1 LETISSQVFTNTLIL
16 LQNSSNGNKKMKNE
30 LSDREM
36 ETYSRQVV
44 LADIGYDGQVKLRNA
59 RVCLIGVGGLGAPVA
74 LKLVGMGIG
83 YLRIVDRDI
92 VSRSDLHR
100 QYLYD
105 AQCVGQPK
113 VEVAWRKLSRLN
125 PDVEIDPVPESL
137 NSINAEELIT
147 GMDIVIDGLDR
158 PEPRY
163 LVNRTCN
170 RLNIPYVFGAAIE
183 AFGNVSTL
191 LPGQTFCLECF
202 MPGLKDEDLPACGV
216 VGVHPSILGI
226 VSSIQVSEAAR
237 VIMGKQPK
245 LFNKLL
251 YIDLREFEFNILDI
265 PALENCRV
273 CGTQSAGA
281 PEKVADRLFE
291 EACARDGRRNFILSP
306 NKRITIDLDKLEKFA
321 KQSGLEVT
329 TAGKFGVTFRKSEKI
344 TACMLKSGIMNAQTP
359 PYVEED
365 DKIKDEIFDI
375 YKSMLVDGLGLSEG
389 LLPTIN

>member
-1 LETISSQVFTNTLIL
+1 
-16 LQNSSNGNKKMKNE
+16 MKNE
-30 LSDREM
+30 LSDQEL

-74 LKLVGMGIG
+74 LKLAGMGIG

-105 AQCVGQPK
+105 AQCIGQPK
-113 VEVAWRKLSRLN
+113 VEVAWRKLSQLN
-125 PDVEIDPVPESL
+125 PDVQLDPVPESL
-137 NSINAEELIT
+137 NSINAEELIK
-147 GMDIVIDGLDR
+147 GMDVVIDGLDR

-163 LVNRTCN
+163 IVNRTCN
-170 RLNIPYVFGAAIE
+170 RLKIPYIFGAAIE
-183 AFGNVSTL
+183 VFGNVSTL

-226 VSSIQVSEAAR
+226 VSSVQVSEAAR
-237 VIMGKQPK
+237 VIMGKEPK

-265 PALENCRV
+265 PALDSCKV
-273 CGTQSAGA
+273 CGTNSSGA
-281 PEKVADRLFE
+281 PDKIPDRLFE
-291 EACARDGRRNFILSP
+291 ETCARDGRRNFILSP
-306 NKRITIDLDKLEKFA
+306 NQRITIDLKKLEKFI
-321 KQSGLEVT
+321 KKIGLKIVN
-329 TAGKFGVTFRKSEKI
+329 AGKFGVTFQKSEEI

-359 PYVEED
+359 PHVEED

-375 YKSMLVDGLGLSEG
+375 YKSMLVDGLGFSEG
-389 LLPTIN
+389 LLPDIK